1 MQRINT
7 KKIYKPFSLDLDLTI
22 AREDDIP
29 IIAEICEVLG
39 SEIRLGILKYLQSPP
54 YIHSLPTLVKELGIP
69 KTTILHH
76 LHKMENAGIIN
87 MFYKSSEHGLVRFV
101 GRGLKSANIVIYHT
115 ETSAERPVVSEFQTL
130 GVGQFSDFTGDRLSL
145 ATETELFDNIA
156 DRCFIPQRFEAQLI
170 YMPQGTISYFFNKV
184 STQKKLAEL
193 NLSLEICSEAPYFD
207 NTYKSDIT
215 FWINGRETATF
226 QCDGDYGDRRGK
238 LNPEWWPS
246 ANTQYGK
253 LLTLSVRTDGVFIN
267 GNRTLSKVK
276 LSDLHLKEG
285 NKISI
290 VIGNK
295 DTAEYPNG
303 FNLFGREF
311 GDYPQDIC
319 LEFKYETD

>member
-1 MQRINT
+1 MSRINT
-7 KKIYKPFSLDLDLTI
+7 KKFYKNLSLDLNLTI
-22 AREDDIP
+22 AREEDLP

-39 SEIRLGILKYLQSPP
+39 SETRLRILKYLQRPP

-76 LHKMENAGIIN
+76 LHKMENAGVISL
-87 MFYKSSEHGLVRFV
+87 FYKPSEHGLVRFV
-101 GRGLKSANIVIYHT
+101 GRDLKSANIVIYHN
-115 ETSAERPVVSEFQTL
+115 EKSAVRSVISEFQTL
-130 GVGQFSDFTGDRLSL
+130 GVGQFSDFSGNRLSL
-145 ATETELFDNIA
+145 ATRRELFDNIA
-156 DRCFIPQRFEAQLI
+156 DRCFIPQRFDAQLV
-170 YMPQGTISYFFNKV
+170 YTPQGTISYFFNRA
-184 STQKKLAEL
+184 STQKKLADL
-193 NLSLEICSEAPYFD
+193 NLSLEISSEAPNSD
-207 NTYKSDIT
+207 NNNKSDIT
-215 FWINGRETATF
+215 CWINGHETATF

-253 LLTLSVRTDGVFIN
+253 LLTLSVRMDGVYLN

-290 VIGNK
+290 VLGNK

-319 LEFKYETD
+319 LELKYDTE